1 MVKKEDNIAKEWS
14 KLKKE
19 VKELHSLN
27 RIRVLEAFLERIK
40 DEKIRKEV
48 IQELEITHQEISKN
62 ADVRTQQFKIVIP
75 EEHTEVRKV
84 NLEESIEK
92 EFVKEENKQ
101 DIVPKQ
107 LYKTDM
113 MADFKGY
120 SVLERLHGDLREVR
134 EGIATGYRLSG
145 QALLQDAESKLE
157 GLRERITTTTQ
168 GTQTFNR
175 VKNLLDE
182 IKMYKE
188 GFTTSDEKKAY
199 TTTRKEQQEERY

>member
-1 MVKKEDNIAKEWS
+1 MVKKENTIAKEWN

-19 VKELHSLN
+19 VKELHHLN
-27 RIRVLEAFLERIK
+27 RIRVLEAFLGDIK
-40 DEKIRKEV
+40 DKKIREEV
-48 IQELEITHQEISKN
+48 IKELEVTRQEMSKDN
-62 ADVRTQQFKIVIP
+62 EIRQQQFKLVIP

-120 SVLERLHGDLREVR
+120 SVLERLHGDLREIK
-134 EGIATGYRLSG
+134 EGIATGYRPSG
-145 QALLQDAESKLE
+145 QALLQEAESKLE
-157 GLRERITTTTQ
+157 GLRERITTTSQ

-188 GFTTSDEKKAY
+188 GFTTSDEKKDY
-199 TTTRKEQQEERY
+199 TTTRKGQQEERY

>member
-1 MVKKEDNIAKEWS
+1 MVKKENNTAKEWN

-27 RIRVLEAFLERIK
+27 RLRVLEAFLERIK

-48 IQELEITHQEISKN
+48 IKELEVTHQEISKN
-62 ADVRTQQFKIVIP
+62 AEINQQQFKIVMP
-75 EEHTEVRKV
+75 EEHIEVRKV

-107 LYKTDM
+107 LYRTEM
-113 MADFKGY
+113 GINFKGY
-120 SVLERLHGDLREVR
+120 SVLERLHGDLREIK

-145 QALLQDAESKLE
+145 QALLQEAENKLE
-157 GLRERITTTTQ
+157 GLRERVTTTTQ

-188 GFTTSDEKKAY
+188 GFTTSDEKKDY
-199 TTTRKEQQEERY
+199 TTTRKGQQEERY